1 MKNYLLVLFAF
12 LLLAGC
18 DQSKKNQQDLLNE
31 KTKELESVLKKMEI
45 FGPDLRKRQVT
56 IEVVL
61 IKELPENVPVEEINI
76 NEYIQLVEA
85 EGKTGSII
93 GNPKDF
99 TVNVFA
105 GERVKWKGK
114 RLPGVSGQ
122 NPRIESITMKDGI
135 PNNKEII
142 TNGRRVDGDNDM
154 EFDVKENMNLGDK
167 EHYKIMISFG
177 QGKNKKTFTIDPI
190 LRYHED

>member
-31 KTKELESVLKKMEI
+31 KTEELESVLKKMKI
-45 FGPDLRKRQVT
+45 FGPDLTPRNVT
-56 IEVVL
+56 IEVRL
-61 IKELPENVPVEEINI
+61 IKKLPENVPVDSINI
-76 NEYIQLVEA
+76 NDYIQLVE
-85 EGKTGSII
+85 GNSGSVI

-99 TVNVFA
+99 TVIVYA
-105 GERVKWKGK
+105 GRTVKWKGK
-114 RLPGVSGQ
+114 KLPGVSGQ
-122 NPRIESITMKDGI
+122 KPRIESIIMKGNI
-135 PNNKEII
+135 SNNKDII

-154 EFDVKENMNLGDK
+154 EFDVKQNMNLGDT

-177 QGKNKKTFTIDPI
+177 QNEKKKTFEIDPKAV
-190 LRYHED
+190 YHP